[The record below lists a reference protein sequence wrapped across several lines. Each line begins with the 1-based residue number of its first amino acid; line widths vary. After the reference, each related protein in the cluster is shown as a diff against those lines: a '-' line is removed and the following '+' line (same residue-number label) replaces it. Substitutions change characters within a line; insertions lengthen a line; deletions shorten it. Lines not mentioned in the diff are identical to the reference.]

1 MFNRKSILFAL
12 LTIIL
17 IAVGIMH
24 LFSGQVSI
32 SSGNYFDAFWNYNP
46 NDTDQFIIHE
56 IRFPRMIAAV
66 IAGSGLAISGML
78 MQTLFNNP
86 LAGPYVLGINSGSS
100 LFVALS
106 MLTGITFFQTNLG
119 IIGAALI
126 GAFVSGIVILFF
138 SYYLRSAVSL
148 LLIGLMIGGF
158 TSSIVSILEMQ
169 SGAQELKSYTLWSM
183 GSLQHVV
190 NAQLPFIF
198 TVFLIAT
205 AGIVLLIKPLN
216 TMVLGERSAEN
227 LGINLKRFRIACI
240 GITALYA
247 GLVTAFCGPIAFVG
261 LAVPNLTRIVFK
273 TQNHGLLLLANFIFG
288 SIFLLLVD
296 SAIQLMEPIIPLP
309 LNALTSLIGA
319 PFIIYIVIKKMR

>member
-1 MFNRKSILFAL
+1 
-12 LTIIL
+12 
-17 IAVGIMH
+17 MH

-32 SSGNYFDAFWNYNP
+32 SSANYIDAFWDYNP
-46 NDTDQFIIHE
+46 NDTDQFILHE
-56 IRFPRMIAAV
+56 IRFPRMVAAL

-100 LFVALS
+100 LFVALA
-106 MLTGITFFQTNLG
+106 MLTGIPFFQSNIGTIG
-119 IIGAALI
+119 IALI
-126 GAFVSGIVILFF
+126 GAFLSGIVILFF
-138 SYYLRSAVSL
+138 SSYLRSAVSL

-158 TSSIVSILEMQ
+158 SSSIISILEMQ

-190 NAQLPFIF
+190 NAQLPFIIS
-198 TVFLIAT
+198 VFLIAS

-216 TMVLGERSAEN
+216 TMILGEASAAQ
-227 LGINLKRFRIACI
+227 LGVHIKRFRIACI
-240 GITALYA
+240 GVTALYA
-247 GLVTAFCGPIAFVG
+247 GLITAFCGPIAFVG

-273 TQNHGLLLLANFIFG
+273 TQNHGTLVLANFIFG

-296 SAIQLMEPIIPLP
+296 SCIQLMEPIIPLP
-309 LNALTSLIGA
+309 LNAVTSLIGA
-319 PFIIYIVIKKMR
+319 PFIIYIVLKKMR